1 MNWLLALAYFA
12 HFVATVVW
20 VGGLALLSL
29 VIWPV
34 VKQTLS
40 PEDASKVMFGLQ
52 KRFSPLAILS
62 LAVLTGT
69 GLMQM
74 SAAPQ
79 YEGLLVIDNGWSIA
93 ILIKHIGYAVMVII
107 GAYLTWG
114 LLPKLAHN
122 ALLMG
127 AGKEPDGLIQLQ
139 KRQARLH
146 YLNFACGLFVLLFT
160 AIARV
165 L

>member
-1 MNWLLALAYFA
+1 MTA
-12 HFVATVVW
+12 
-20 VGGLALLSL
+20 
-29 VIWPV
+29 
-34 VKQTLS
+34 
-40 PEDASKVMFGLQ
+40 LQ

-93 ILIKHIGYAVMVII
+93 MLIKHIGYAVMVGI

-114 LLPKLAHN
+114 LLPQLAHN
-122 ALLMG
+122 ALLLD
-127 AGKEPDGLIQLQ
+127 AGKAPADLEKLQ
-139 KRQARLH
+139 KRQSLLH
-146 YLNFACGLFVLLFT
+146 ALNFACGLFVLLFT
-160 AIARV
+160 AFARV